1 MRQVAHIDLEG
12 FFVNCTLLKFPDL
25 KGKPIIIGGANN
37 RGIVAS
43 ASLEAKKYGVHKS
56 MPTRVALQRC
66 PDAIIL
72 KGDFDLFT
80 KYSDIVNEIISEE
93 APLHERS
100 TIDEFFLDMTG
111 MDRFHGSFQFTKEL
125 VDKVKRET
133 GLPTLFGLSVN
144 KTVAKICTIHA
155 KPTGSYQVAE
165 DAVQPFLDPQSIK
178 RLPLVGP
185 VSYKLLRRIRIKLIK
200 NIRLLPPEAMNE
212 LLGKNGISIW
222 KKANGIDPTPVT
234 PYSSQKAIAKEYTF
248 DVDTQSLSVL
258 KATLLKL
265 VEELAFQLRKLNQMC
280 ACVSI
285 KIRYSNYDTE
295 TIQSKIPFSSNDAIL
310 IQTSYELFDKL
321 YKRRMLIRLIG
332 VKFSRLV
339 NGNHQINLFHD
350 DEKTIRLYQAMDELK
365 HKYNDASIIY
375 RAFGL

>member
-1 MRQVAHIDLEG
+1 MRQIAHIDLDA
-12 FFVNCTLLKFPDL
+12 FFINCTLLKLPDL

-43 ASLEAKKYGVHKS
+43 ASPEAKKYGVHKS

-72 KGDFDLFT
+72 KGDFDLYT
-80 KYSDIVNEIISEE
+80 KYSDIVNEIISER

-100 TIDEFFLDMTG
+100 AIDEFFLDMTG

-125 VDKVKRET
+125 IEKIKKET
-133 GLPTLFGLSVN
+133 GLPSLLGLSAN
-144 KTVAKICTIHA
+144 KTVAKICTAHA
-155 KPTGSYQVAE
+155 RPSGSYEVSE
-165 DAVQPFLDPQSIK
+165 SAVQPFLDPQSIK

-200 NIRLLPPEAMNE
+200 NIRTLPPEAMNE

-222 KKANGIDPTPVT
+222 KKANGIDPTPVI
-234 PYSSQKAIAKEYTF
+234 PYSSQKAITKEFTF
-248 DVDTQSLSVL
+248 QTDTQNLTEL
-258 KATLLKL
+258 RATILKL

-280 ACVSI
+280 ACVSL
-285 KIRYSNYDTE
+285 KVRYANYDTE
-295 TIQSKIPFSSNDAIL
+295 SVQSKIPFSSNDTIL
-310 IQTSYELFDKL
+310 IQTSYELFNKL

-332 VKFSRLV
+332 VKFSSLV

-350 DEKTIRLYQAMDELK
+350 DIKTIQLYQAMDKLK
-365 HKYNDASIIY
+365 HKYENSGIIH
-375 RAFGL
+375 RAFSL

>member
-1 MRQVAHIDLEG
+1 MRQIAHIDLDS
-12 FFVNCTLLKFPDL
+12 FFINCTLLKLPDL

-43 ASLEAKKYGVHKS
+43 ASYEAKKYGVHKS

-72 KGDFDLFT
+72 KGDFDLYT
-80 KYSDIVNEIISEE
+80 KYSDIVNEIISER

-100 TIDEFFLDMTG
+100 AIDEFFLDMTG

-125 VDKVKRET
+125 TEKIKKET
-133 GLPTLFGLSVN
+133 GLPSLLGLSVN
-144 KTVAKICTIHA
+144 KTVAKICTAHA
-155 KPTGSYQVAE
+155 RPSGSYEVSE
-165 DAVQPFLDPQSIK
+165 SAVQPFLDPQSIK

-185 VSYKLLRRIRIKLIK
+185 VSYKLLRRIRIKFIK
-200 NIRLLPPEAMNE
+200 NIRTLPPQAMNE

-222 KKANGIDPTPVT
+222 KKANGIDPTPVI
-234 PYSSQKAIAKEYTF
+234 PYSSQKAIAKDFTF
-248 DVDTQSLSVL
+248 QTDTQSMAEL
-258 KATLLKL
+258 KSTILRL

-280 ACVSI
+280 ACVSV
-285 KIRYSNYDTE
+285 KVRYANYDTE
-295 TIQSKIPFSSNDAIL
+295 SVQSKIPFSSNDDIL
-310 IQTSYELFDKL
+310 IQTSYELFNKL

-332 VKFSRLV
+332 VKFSSLV

-350 DEKTIRLYQAMDELK
+350 DIKTIQLYQAMDKLK
-365 HKYNDASIIY
+365 HKYQNSGIVH
-375 RAFGL
+375 RAFSL